1 MEILSFE
8 ETKKLLIKYKLP
20 LCKTEIF
27 NSKEKAAVYA
37 NKIGYPIVLKVHAQ
51 KIFHKSEVGGV
62 KVNIKNDDEL
72 YSAWDEIMGNIQG
85 KNIEGILVQEMISGN
100 EMAVGMKR
108 DEQFGPVLMFGLGG
122 IFIEVIQD
130 VSLRIAPIGKKE
142 AMEMIKEIRGYKI
155 LEGYRGKD
163 PVNVDEIADIMVN
176 ISNLSVSEERIS
188 SIDFNPVIANKKG
201 VWIAD
206 LRIII

>member
-8 ETKKLLIKYKLP
+8 ETKKLLAKYKLP
-20 LCKTEIF
+20 LCQTEIF
-27 NSKEKAAVYA
+27 NSKEKAAAYA
-37 NKIGYPIVLKVHAQ
+37 NKIGYPVVLKVHAQ

-62 KVNIKNDDEL
+62 KVNIKNDEEL
-72 YSAWDEIMGNIQG
+72 YSAWDGITRNIQG
-85 KNIEGILVQEMISGN
+85 KNIEGLLVQEMVSGN

-142 AMEMIKEIRGYKI
+142 ALEMVREIRGYKI

-163 PVNVDEIADIMVN
+163 PVNIDEIADIMVN
-176 ISNLSVSEERIS
+176 ISNLSVNEEQIS